1 MKRMTKYFAI
11 FLSGLLLASCAAMD
25 EMVPQGSTTTSE
37 QVQEA
42 TGVIPERS
50 EADVAGI
57 YTYAG
62 QGFAVFGTSQ
72 NAHND
77 FGYPAVC
84 IAQDSNGPDMVCANS
99 NYNWFSPSYDYS
111 DRQSNYILC
120 YLRYSYFYNQIRLC
134 NEVLAGYIGTDY
146 STASQTARHSAG
158 QALAVRAFDYLGMA
172 PYYQFRYVDSKD
184 LPCIPVVLEGMTQ
197 EQYASNPRASVHTV
211 YSRIITDLTQAIDL
225 LEGYNRSGDK
235 SRVDQQVAYGIRARA
250 YLSMGMYA
258 EAAADAEAAL
268 EGYTPYSLAEVS
280 VPAFCNMADHNWL
293 WGILQ
298 ESDQVQMLV
307 SWPSHLCS
315 FSATSYTAGTGVYKR
330 ISSALYDVIPSTDV
344 RKGWWTD
351 ARNQTPLLDGLSW
364 EGYPG
369 RDIPTLTIP
378 HTKVAFSPYSVVK
391 FGMKHGIGSTDNAS
405 DWCLMRAE
413 EMILIR
419 AEGLA
424 MSGREAEGRQVLE
437 DFVRNYRDPEY
448 TCTASTPEQL
458 QTEIWKQRRI
468 ELWGEGFS
476 MYDIMR
482 LNKPMVRIHGS
493 STYNWP
499 DAYAFNIEPN
509 DPYLLLRFPLQETN
523 SNTAIPAT
531 ENTGGT
537 APQPRQNSDLR
548 DGVTE

>member
-1 MKRMTKYFAI
+1 MKRITEYFAI
-11 FLSGLLLASCAAMD
+11 SFPVLLLSSCSAMD
-25 EMVPQGSTTTSE
+25 EMVPQGSTVTSE

-42 TGVIPERS
+42 TGVIPDRA

-62 QGFAVFGTSQ
+62 QGFAVFGSGQ

-84 IAQDSNGPDMVCANS
+84 IAQDSNGPDMICTNS
-99 NYNWFSPSYDYS
+99 NYNWFSPDYDYS
-111 DRQSNYILC
+111 DRQNNYILC

-134 NEVLAGYIGTDY
+134 NEVLAGYIGIDY
-146 STASQTARHSAG
+146 ATAPQATRHAAG

-172 PYYQFRYVDSKD
+172 PYYQFRYQDNLDK
-184 LPCIPVVLEGMTQ
+184 PCVPIVLEGMSQ
-197 EQYASNPRASVHTV
+197 EQYASNPRATV
-211 YSRIITDLTQAIDL
+211 EEVYGRIITDLTQAIDL
-225 LEGYNRSGDK
+225 LEGYNRSNDK
-235 SRVDQQVAYGIRARA
+235 LRVDQQVAYGLRARA

-258 EAAADAEAAL
+258 EAAADAEAAMS
-268 EGYTPYSLAEVS
+268 GYTPYTRAEVS
-280 VPAFCNMADHNWL
+280 VPAFCNMTDHNWM

-298 ESDQVQMLV
+298 ESDQVQALV

-315 FSATSYTAGTGVYKR
+315 FSATSYTAGTGAYKR
-330 ISSALYDVIPSTDV
+330 IATPLYDKIPDSDV

-351 ARNQTPLLDGLSW
+351 AMNRTPLLDGLSW
-364 EGYPG
+364 QGYPG

-378 HTKVAFSPYSVVK
+378 NTKVAFNPYTVVK
-391 FGMKHGIGSTDNAS
+391 FGMKQGIGSTDNAS

-424 MSGREAEGRQVLE
+424 MSGNPGEALRLLQ
-437 DFVRNYRDPEY
+437 DFVQTNRDPEY
-448 TCTASTPEQL
+448 NFSSTDPAAL
-458 QTEIWKQRRI
+458 QNEIWKQRRI

-476 MYDIMR
+476 MFDIMR
-482 LNKPMVRIHGS
+482 LEKPMVRIHGS
-493 STYNWP
+493 SIYNWP
-499 DAYAFNIEPN
+499 DAYAFNIAPR
-509 DPYLLLRFPLQETN
+509 DPYLLLRFPLNETN
-523 SNTAIPAT
+523 SNNAIPAT

-537 APQPRQNSDLR
+537 PPQPTQNGDLR
-548 DGVTE
+548 DGVTD